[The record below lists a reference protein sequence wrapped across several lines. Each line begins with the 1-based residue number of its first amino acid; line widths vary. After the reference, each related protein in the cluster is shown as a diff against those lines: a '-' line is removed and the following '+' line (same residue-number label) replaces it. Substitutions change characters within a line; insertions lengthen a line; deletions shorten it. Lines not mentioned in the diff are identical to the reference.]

1 MDDGEISL
9 LRWKSEEQ
17 IDGWMITMDTKN
29 LVEFDRSFE
38 HVPSKVTEIP
48 LPGW

>member
-1 MDDGEISL
+1 MDDGEIFPR
-9 LRWKSEEQ
+9 RWKSEEQ
-17 IDGWMITMDTKN
+17 IDRWMITMDTKN

-38 HVPSKVTEIP
+38 HVTSEVTEIP